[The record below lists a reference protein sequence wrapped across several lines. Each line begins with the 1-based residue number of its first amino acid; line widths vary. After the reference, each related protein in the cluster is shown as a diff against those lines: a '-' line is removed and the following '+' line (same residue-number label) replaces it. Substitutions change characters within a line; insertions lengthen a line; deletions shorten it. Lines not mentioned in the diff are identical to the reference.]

1 MVKSTGLHPWLCHWP
16 RVTVAQ
22 LLSLLTLLQGRGRT
36 VLPCSR
42 GCAGQMRACL
52 EQAGAVPGTVSAQCV
67 LGFLVAKLFFPH
79 KAATLSPA

>member
-1 MVKSTGLHPWLCHWP
+1 MVKSTGLQPWLCHLP
-16 RVTVAQ
+16 LVTVAP
-22 LLSLLTLLQGRGRT
+22 LLNLLALPPGRGRT

-52 EQAGAVPGTVSAQCV
+52 EQPGAAPGTVRAQCV
-67 LGFLVAKLFFPH
+67 LGFLLAKLFFPH